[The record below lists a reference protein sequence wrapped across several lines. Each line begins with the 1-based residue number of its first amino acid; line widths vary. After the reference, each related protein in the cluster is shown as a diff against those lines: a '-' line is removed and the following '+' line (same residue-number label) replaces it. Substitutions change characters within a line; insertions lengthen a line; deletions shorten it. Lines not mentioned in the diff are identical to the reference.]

1 MEEKNKNMQ
10 LYNLGREVPEEAK
23 KEIKGG
29 RMKGMTNINAM
40 WRIKRLTEMFGACGV
55 GWYYKTVNQWM
66 EKAEQE
72 VAAFVDIELYV
83 KVDGDWSAPIY
94 GTGGSKF
101 AAKGKRRN
109 LRIGRVLQN
118 GNYRRAVRGRK
129 QLGIGADVYF
139 AEDKNK
145 YDVEV
150 PAEIEQ
156 VTAIDYMAAE
166 LNVNLPKLYQKYG
179 MSRENVTERIA
190 KKIFLSLLNE
200 KRKRDVSAHTNGDP
214 ESPPNRT
221 GDGSDNTHTRSAAAG
236 NADRK
241 ENPAGRN
248 KV

>member
-101 AAKGKRRN
+101 AAKEKDGIYVSDECYKMATTDA
-109 LRIGRVLQN
+109 LSV
-118 GNYRRAVRGRK
+118 ACK

-156 VTAIDYMAAE
+156 ITAIDYMAAE

-214 ESPPNRT
+214 ESPANRA
-221 GDGSDNTHTRSAAAG
+221 GDGSDNTHTRPATAG